1 MRVERTKLY
10 HKQINTYKMRKRFGG
25 GGRGCGE
32 TERRVRLAAKFWN
45 DE

>member
-25 GGRGCGE
+25 GRGCGE